1 MSARRHFSTRPHQS
15 CCTRARVPVGG
26 LQGVTM
32 PTSGDA
38 YLKAVPPRECGEF
51 ISQSQPNEPLINFI
65 LANSGRWP
73 TSAGGTRAGVSVAQN
88 CVGATEGDGTIAH
101 LGRFFIA
108 ITCVYSFLN
117 SKSEKGRPCA
127 RQPHLFLA
135 GILPWSHRLT
145 RPQATLSRSSCR

>member
-1 MSARRHFSTRPHQS
+1 
-15 CCTRARVPVGG
+15 
-26 LQGVTM
+26 M

-127 RQPHLFLA
+127 RP
-135 GILPWSHRLT
+135 
-145 RPQATLSRSSCR
+145 ATPIPGRHITLVPPLDTATGHVESQ